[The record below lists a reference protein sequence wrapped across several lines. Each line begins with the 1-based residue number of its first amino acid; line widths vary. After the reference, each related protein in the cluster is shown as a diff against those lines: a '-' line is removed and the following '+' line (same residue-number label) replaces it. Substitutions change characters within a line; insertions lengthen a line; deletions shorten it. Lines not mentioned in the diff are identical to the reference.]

1 LVFSLT
7 NTNYIINLLR
17 QESVSRIKT
26 LHPRRKR
33 MKGDLSWQSASPLI
47 CTINAFAVWTE
58 FQGISRGK
66 AQ

>member
-1 LVFSLT
+1 
-7 NTNYIINLLR
+7 
-17 QESVSRIKT
+17 
-26 LHPRRKR
+26 